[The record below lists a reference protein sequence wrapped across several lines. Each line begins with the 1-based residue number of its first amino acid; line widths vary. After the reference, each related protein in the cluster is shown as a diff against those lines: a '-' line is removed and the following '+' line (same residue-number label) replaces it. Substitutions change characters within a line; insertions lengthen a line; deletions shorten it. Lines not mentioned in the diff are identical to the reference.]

1 MGLKIAM
8 VTPYKVKCGIFTYS
22 ENLIEAL
29 VKFGVEVYVLRL
41 PRFGRKTKE
50 MLQNVAGKARNL
62 EVDCLHVQHEYGLY
76 KGLEDSFYA
85 VLKSIGKP
93 VISTMHSTGNWTLDG
108 IVSKYSSRVIVHN
121 KFCQRRFTG
130 SSIIIP
136 HGCKP
141 VTCPPKEECRKNWNI
156 HPLDVPVVGY
166 AGFISEYKGL
176 EFLIEAMSKVKAALL
191 IGGGWHVEAETTYI
205 RMMREKSLKLL
216 PKKCEWLGYIP
227 DDQLSSFYGSLDVV
241 VYPSRFS
248 TESGALLM
256 ALSHGKPVIASNLPP
271 FKEKEKLGALM
282 TFKTVKDLTRKI
294 KRLLKDE
301 ELRRKLEEGAK
312 RYAKETS
319 WQVVAQK
326 HVELYKEV
334 CG

>member
-8 VTPYKVKCGIFTYS
+8 VTPWRVRCGIFSYS

-29 VKFGVEVYVLRL
+29 VKHDVEVYVLRL
-41 PRFGRKTKE
+41 PRFGGKTKE
-50 MLQNVAGKARNL
+50 LLQNVAEKARHV
-62 EVDCLHVQHEYGLY
+62 EVDCVHVQHEYGLY

-85 VLKSIGKP
+85 VLKGIGKP
-93 VISTMHSTGNWTLDG
+93 IISTVHASGNFPLDAL
-108 IVSKYSSRVIVHN
+108 ISNYSSRVIVHN
-121 KFCQRRFTG
+121 KFCQRRFSG
-130 SSIIIP
+130 LSIIIP

-141 VTCPPKEECRKNWNI
+141 VTCPPKEECRKNWDI
-156 HPLDVPVVGY
+156 QPLDAPVVGY

-176 EFLIEAMSKVKAALL
+176 EFLIEAMSKVKAGLL
-191 IGGGWHVEAETTYI
+191 IGGGWHVEAETMYI
-205 RMMREKSLKLL
+205 RMLREKSLKLL

-227 DDQLSSFYGSLDVV
+227 DDRLSSFYGGLDVV

-256 ALSHGKPVIASNLPP
+256 ALSHGKAVISSNLSP
-271 FKEKEKLGALM
+271 FKSKEKEGALI
-282 TFKTVKDLTRKI
+282 TFRGVKDLTRKI

-312 RYAKETS
+312 AFARKNS
-319 WQVVAQK
+319 WENVAQQ
-326 HVELYKEV
+326 HIRLYKELL
-334 CG
+334 